1 LVFFI
6 FVGAPP
12 PMRSPKPAPEKK
24 KNRNQQQAVERSAP
38 RRAEAE
44 RHKIALFMSLH
55 NAMQR
60 RQRGEPPLPT
70 DPVVPPLDDEL
81 RAMLSRETIE
91 AAEGRPSTSG
101 RA

>member
-1 LVFFI
+1 MPRHATPNAADALNRQN
-6 FVGAPP
+6 PP
-12 PMRSPKPAPEKK
+12 PPKNKTPK
-24 KNRNQQQAVERSAP
+24 QQAIERSAP

-44 RHKIALFMSLH
+44 RQKIALFMTLH

-81 RAMLSRETIE
+81 RAMLSKETIE